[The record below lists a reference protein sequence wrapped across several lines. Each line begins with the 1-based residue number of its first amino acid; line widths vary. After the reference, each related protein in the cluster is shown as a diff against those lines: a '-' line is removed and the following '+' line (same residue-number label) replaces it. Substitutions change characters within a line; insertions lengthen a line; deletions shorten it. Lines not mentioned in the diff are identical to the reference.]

1 MPAKKQ
7 PKRSLKKT
15 VRKVIDSL
23 KSGAGPRINP
33 DAIRTGPRRRAP
45 KKLTEAQ
52 RNLKYL
58 KTIKESVRPG
68 DVFIMG
74 PGGKKKRKPVGDPK
88 LRASD
93 VFTMGPDGK
102 RKRKPAIPKARRR
115 STIGKKGRKT
125 SDIKAFSRDSYKR
138 TNKKRKM

>member
-74 PGGKKKRKPVGDPK
+74 PGGKKKRKPVGDPR
-88 LRASD
+88 LRSSD
-93 VFTMGPDGK
+93 VFIMGPGGK
-102 RKRKPAIPKARRR
+102 KKRKPAIPKARRR

>member
-1 MPAKKQ
+1 MAAKKQ
-7 PKRSLKKT
+7 PKRSLTKT
-15 VRKVIDSL
+15 IRKVIDSL

-58 KTIKESVRPG
+58 QRIKESVK
-68 DVFIMG
+68 IG
-74 PGGKKKRKPVGDPK
+74 PK
-88 LRASD
+88 
-93 VFTMGPDGK
+93 
-102 RKRKPAIPKARRR
+102 
-115 STIGKKGRKT
+115 
-125 SDIKAFSRDSYKR
+125 KR